1 MKLFIRR
8 ILSISMKEYK
18 HILRDPFTFIAAVGI
33 PVFFVVF
40 FGFIIDLDY
49 KGVSVNVRDNDQTE
63 SSRRFLQMT
72 GSSGYFNLIP
82 VHQQS
87 QADKKLNENDM
98 SSIMIIPK
106 GFGKEIKNGSG
117 EATIQLIIDGTDN
130 AKAGIINSYIS
141 LVADKA
147 SSVFSKNDDNF
158 QKPYFNVKTRFLFNP
173 ELNSRWFIV
182 PGLGTVIIGLIAIL
196 LTALTVAKEW
206 ENGSMEL
213 LLATPV
219 SAAEIV
225 LGKLI
230 PYFVL
235 AFFDILLIFIFS
247 ILVFDIPF
255 RGSFI
260 FYILSSVIYIAG
272 ALALGLLISVI
283 TRKQEQATQI
293 AFAVGV
299 LPSFILSGFIF
310 PIENMPLFFRILTAI
325 FPQRWF
331 MQISRSVFLSDS
343 GFAELMIPF
352 FFITC
357 FAAVMIFVSI
367 KKFKK
372 DLEVTQ

>member
-1 MKLFIRR
+1 
-8 ILSISMKEYK
+8 MKEYK

-106 GFGKEIKNGSG
+106 GFGKEIKNGG
-117 EATIQLIIDGTDN
+117 REAQIQLIIDGTDN

-147 SSVFSKNDDNF
+147 SSVFLKNDDVF

-299 LPSFILSGFIF
+299 LPSFLLSGFIF